1 MCAQRQQP
9 RAKVTAKKN
18 NNLTLRRNRIVK
30 DIMGMMKQVQ
40 QMQSKMQDMQNELA
54 DMEID
59 GQSGG
64 GLVTV
69 TLNGKSEMRGIKIDP
84 SLVIP
89 EEVEILEDLIVAAT
103 QDAKTKAETLMQEKM
118 QGLAGG
124 LPIPPGLKLF

>member
-1 MCAQRQQP
+1 M
-9 RAKVTAKKN
+9 
-18 NNLTLRRNRIVK
+18 K

-40 QMQSKMQDMQNELA
+40 QMLSNMQDMQNELA

-64 GLVTV
+64 GLVTD

-84 SLVIP
+84 SLAIP
-89 EEVEILEDLIVAAT
+89 EEIEILEDLIVAAT
-103 QDAKTKAETLMQEKM
+103 QDAKTKAEGLMQEKM

-124 LPIPPGLKLF
+124 LPLPPGLKLF

>member
-1 MCAQRQQP
+1 M
-9 RAKVTAKKN
+9 
-18 NNLTLRRNRIVK
+18 K

-54 DMEID
+54 EMEIE

-69 TLNGKSEMRGIKIDP
+69 TLNGKSEMRGVKIDP
-84 SLVIP
+84 SLAVPDEI
-89 EEVEILEDLIVAAT
+89 EILEDLIVAAT
-103 QDAKTKAETLMQEKM
+103 QDAKAKAENLMQEKM

>member
-1 MCAQRQQP
+1 M
-9 RAKVTAKKN
+9 
-18 NNLTLRRNRIVK
+18 K

-54 DMEID
+54 DMEIN

-84 SLVIP
+84 SLAVPDEI
-89 EEVEILEDLIVAAT
+89 EILEDLIVAAT
-103 QDAKTKAETLMQEKM
+103 QDAKTKAESLMQEKM

>member
-1 MCAQRQQP
+1 M
-9 RAKVTAKKN
+9 
-18 NNLTLRRNRIVK
+18 K

-40 QMQSKMQDMQNELA
+40 QMQSRMQEMQTELA
-54 DMEID
+54 DMEIT

-64 GLVTV
+64 GLVVV

-84 SLVIP
+84 SLAVPAEI
-89 EEVEILEDLIVAAT
+89 EILEDLIVAAT
-103 QDAKTKAETLMQEKM
+103 QDAKTKAENQMQEKM